1 MIKVTKFGGSSLAD
15 AAQFQK
21 VAEIIKADAAR
32 KYVVPS
38 APGKRF
44 KNDDKVT
51 DLLYKSY
58 ALSSSGQD
66 TAEVFGEITQRYTD
80 IKNELGLTTD
90 IESII
95 AQVKKKVD
103 GGASIDY
110 TASRGE
116 YLNGI
121 LLAEYLGFAFI
132 DAAEVI
138 LFDSRGVL
146 DADKT
151 NTIMSKRLAREGRA
165 VIPGFY
171 GSGPDGGIV
180 TFSRGGSDITGSLVA
195 RAAKA
200 DLYEKWTDVSG
211 FMVTDPRIVP
221 ETRVIRYITYKE
233 LRELSYMGASV
244 LHQDAVFPVAQS
256 GIPINIRNTNEP
268 DALGTMIVHQL
279 PKEHQSDTVIT
290 GIAGHKGYCAITIE
304 KNMMNS
310 ELGIGRRFL
319 EIFERNN
326 ILFEHLP
333 SGVDTMSAVLNAK
346 AIEGKRESVMTSI
359 QDEIE
364 PDSIEFIP
372 NLALLAVVG
381 HGMAS
386 NVGTAGKIFS
396 ALGQQNINVRI
407 IDQGSSEINI
417 IIGVDECNLEK
428 SIRTIYDAFAW
439 EELL

>member
-21 VAEIIKADAAR
+21 VAAIIKADPAR

-66 TAEVFGEITQRYTD
+66 TAEVFGEITRRYTD

-200 DLYEKWTDVSG
+200 DLYENWTDVSG

-428 SIRTIYDAFAW
+428 SIRTIYDAFAR

>member
-200 DLYEKWTDVSG
+200 DLYENWTDVSG

>member
-21 VAEIIKADAAR
+21 VAEIINADAAR

-200 DLYEKWTDVSG
+200 DLYENWTDVSG

-428 SIRTIYDAFAW
+428 SIRTIYDAFAR

>member
-21 VAEIIKADAAR
+21 VAEIIRADAAR

-66 TAEVFGEITQRYTD
+66 TAEVFGEITRRYTD

-95 AQVKKKVD
+95 AQIKRKVD

-200 DLYEKWTDVSG
+200 DLYENWTDVSG

-310 ELGIGRRFL
+310 ELGIGRSFL

-346 AIEGKRESVMTSI
+346 AIEGKRESVMTSL

-428 SIRTIYDAFAW
+428 SIRTIYDAFAR

>member
-21 VAEIIKADAAR
+21 VTEIIRADAAR

-66 TAEVFGEITQRYTD
+66 TAEVFGEITRRYTD

-200 DLYEKWTDVSG
+200 DLYENWTDVSG

-333 SGVDTMSAVLNAK
+333 RGVDTMSAVLNAK

-428 SIRTIYDAFAW
+428 SIRTIYDAFAR

>member
-21 VAEIIKADAAR
+21 VAAIIKADPAR

-66 TAEVFGEITQRYTD
+66 TAEVFGEITRRYTD
-80 IKNELGLTTD
+80 IKNELGLITD

-95 AQVKKKVD
+95 AQIKRKVD

-200 DLYEKWTDVSG
+200 DLYENWTDVSG

-428 SIRTIYDAFAW
+428 SIRTIYDAFAR

>member
-21 VAEIIKADAAR
+21 VAEIINADAAR

-66 TAEVFGEITQRYTD
+66 TVEVFGEITQRYTD

-200 DLYEKWTDVSG
+200 DLYENWTDVSG

>member
-21 VAEIIKADAAR
+21 VAEIIRADAAR

-66 TAEVFGEITQRYTD
+66 TAEVFGEITRRYTD

-200 DLYEKWTDVSG
+200 DLYENWTDVSG

-290 GIAGHKGYCAITIE
+290 GIAGHKGYCTITIE

-428 SIRTIYDAFAW
+428 SIRTIYDAFAR

>member
-21 VAEIIKADAAR
+21 VAEIIKADPAR

-80 IKNELGLTTD
+80 IKNELALTTD

-132 DAAEVI
+132 DAAEII

-151 NTIMSKRLAREGRA
+151 NTIMSKRLAREGCA

-200 DLYEKWTDVSG
+200 DLYENWTDVSG

-428 SIRTIYDAFAW
+428 SIRTIYDAFAR

>member
-21 VAEIIKADAAR
+21 VAEIIRADAAR

-200 DLYEKWTDVSG
+200 DLYENWTDVSG

-396 ALGQQNINVRI
+396 ALGQLNINVRI

-428 SIRTIYDAFAW
+428 SIRTIYDAFAR

>member
-21 VAEIIKADAAR
+21 VAEIIRADAAR

-66 TAEVFGEITQRYTD
+66 TAEVFGEITRRYTD

-95 AQVKKKVD
+95 AQIKRKVD

-200 DLYEKWTDVSG
+200 DLYENWTDVSG

-428 SIRTIYDAFAW
+428 SIRTIYDAFAR

>member
-21 VAEIIKADAAR
+21 VAEIIRADAAR

-66 TAEVFGEITQRYTD
+66 TAEVFGEITRRYTD

-95 AQVKKKVD
+95 AQIKRKVD

-200 DLYEKWTDVSG
+200 DLYENWTDVSG

>member
-21 VAEIIKADAAR
+21 VAEIIQADPAR

-58 ALSSSGQD
+58 ALASSGQD
-66 TAEVFGEITQRYTD
+66 TAEVFAEITRRYTD
-80 IKNELGLTTD
+80 IKNELALKTDVEGL
-90 IESII
+90 ISRI
-95 AQVKKKVD
+95 KNRVD
-103 GGASIDY
+103 GGAGIAY

-146 DADKT
+146 DAEKT
-151 NTIMSKRLAREGRA
+151 NTIMSKRLLKEKQA

-171 GSGPDGGIV
+171 GSGPDGSIV

-200 DLYEKWTDVSG
+200 DLYENWTDVSG

-244 LHQDAVFPVAQS
+244 LHQDAVFPVSQS
-256 GIPINIRNTNEP
+256 GIPINSRNTNEP
-268 DALGTMIVHQL
+268 DAPGTMIVHQL
-279 PKEHQSDTVIT
+279 PREHQSDTVIT

-319 EIFERNN
+319 EVFERNN

-346 AIEGKRESVMTSI
+346 AIEGKQESVMASI

-381 HGMAS
+381 HGMARS
-386 NVGTAGKIFS
+386 AGTAGKIFS
-396 ALGQQNINVRI
+396 ALGKQNINIRI

-417 IIGVDECNLEK
+417 IIGVDEQDLEK
-428 SIRTIYDAFAW
+428 SIRTIYDAFAR

>member
-21 VAEIIKADAAR
+21 VAAIIKADPAR

-66 TAEVFGEITQRYTD
+66 TAEVFGEITRRYTD
-80 IKNELGLTTD
+80 IKNELGLITD

-95 AQVKKKVD
+95 AQIKRKVD

-171 GSGPDGGIV
+171 GSGPDGCIV
-180 TFSRGGSDITGSLVA
+180 TFSRCGSDITGSLVA

-200 DLYEKWTDVSG
+200 DLYENWTDVSG

-428 SIRTIYDAFAW
+428 SIRTIYDAFAR

>member
-21 VAEIIKADAAR
+21 VAEIIRADAAR

-121 LLAEYLGFAFI
+121 LLAEYLDFAFI
-132 DAAEVI
+132 DAAEII

-200 DLYEKWTDVSG
+200 DLYENWTDVSG

-428 SIRTIYDAFAW
+428 SIRTIYDAFAR

>member
-21 VAEIIKADAAR
+21 VTEIIRADAAR

-66 TAEVFGEITQRYTD
+66 TAEVFGEITRRYTD

-200 DLYEKWTDVSG
+200 DLYENWTDVSG

-428 SIRTIYDAFAW
+428 SIRTIYDAFAR

>member
-21 VAEIIKADAAR
+21 VAAIIKADPAR

-66 TAEVFGEITQRYTD
+66 TAEVFGEITRRYTD
-80 IKNELGLTTD
+80 IKNELGLITD

-95 AQVKKKVD
+95 AQIKRKVD

-171 GSGPDGGIV
+171 GSGPDGCIV

-200 DLYEKWTDVSG
+200 DLYENWTDVSG

-428 SIRTIYDAFAW
+428 SIRTIYDAFAR

>member
-21 VAEIIKADAAR
+21 VAEIIQADPAR

-58 ALSSSGQD
+58 ALASSGQD
-66 TAEVFGEITQRYTD
+66 TAEVFAEITRRYTD
-80 IKNELGLTTD
+80 IKNELALKTDVEGL
-90 IESII
+90 ISRI
-95 AQVKKKVD
+95 KNRVD
-103 GGASIDY
+103 GGAGIAY

-116 YLNGI
+116 YLYGI

-146 DADKT
+146 DAEKT
-151 NTIMSKRLAREGRA
+151 NTIMSKRLLKEKQA

-171 GSGPDGGIV
+171 GSGPDGSIV

-200 DLYEKWTDVSG
+200 DLYENWTDVSG

-244 LHQDAVFPVAQS
+244 LHQDAVFPVSQS

-268 DALGTMIVHQL
+268 DAPGTMIVHQL
-279 PKEHQSDTVIT
+279 PREHQSDTVIT

-319 EIFERNN
+319 EVFERNN

-346 AIEGKRESVMTSI
+346 AIEGKQESVMASI

-381 HGMAS
+381 HGMARS
-386 NVGTAGKIFS
+386 AGTAGKIFS
-396 ALGQQNINVRI
+396 ALGKQNINIRI

-417 IIGVDECNLEK
+417 IIGVDEQDLEK
-428 SIRTIYDAFAW
+428 SIRTIYDAFAR

>member
-200 DLYEKWTDVSG
+200 DLYENWTDVSG

-290 GIAGHKGYCAITIE
+290 GIAGHKGYCAITME

>member
-15 AAQFQK
+15 AAQFRK
-21 VAEIIKADAAR
+21 VAEIIQADPDR

-58 ALSSSGQD
+58 ALASSGQD
-66 TAEVFGEITQRYTD
+66 TAEVFSAITRRYTD

-90 IESII
+90 IEGII
-95 AQVKKKVD
+95 TEVKKKVD

-121 LLAEYLGFAFI
+121 LLAEYLDFAFI
-132 DAAEVI
+132 DAAEVV

-146 DADKT
+146 DAGKT
-151 NTIMSKRLAREGRA
+151 NAIMSRRLLREKQA

-195 RAAKA
+195 RAVRA
-200 DLYEKWTDVSG
+200 DLYENWTDVSG

-268 DALGTMIVHQL
+268 DAPGTMIVHQL
-279 PKEHQSDTVIT
+279 PREHRGDTVIT

-319 EIFERNN
+319 EVFEKNN

-346 AIEGKRESVMTSI
+346 AIDGKKESVMASI

-364 PDSIEFIP
+364 PDSIEFIS

-386 NVGTAGKIFS
+386 SAGTAGKIFS
-396 ALGQQNINVRI
+396 ALGRENINVRI

-417 IIGVDECNLEK
+417 IIGVDEENLEK
-428 SIRTIYDAFAW
+428 SIRTIYDAFAQ

>member
-21 VAEIIKADAAR
+21 VAEIIRADAAR

-66 TAEVFGEITQRYTD
+66 TAEVFGEITRRYTD

-200 DLYEKWTDVSG
+200 DLYENWTDVSG

-428 SIRTIYDAFAW
+428 SIRTIYDAFAR

>member
-21 VAEIIKADAAR
+21 VAEIIQADPAR

-58 ALSSSGQD
+58 ALASSGQD
-66 TAEVFGEITQRYTD
+66 TAEVFAEITRRYTD
-80 IKNELGLTTD
+80 IKNELALKTDVEGL
-90 IESII
+90 ISRI
-95 AQVKKKVD
+95 KNRVD
-103 GGASIDY
+103 GGAGIAY

-146 DADKT
+146 DAEKT
-151 NTIMSKRLAREGRA
+151 NTIMSKRLLKEKQA

-171 GSGPDGGIV
+171 GSGPDGSIV

-200 DLYEKWTDVSG
+200 DLYENWTDVSG

-244 LHQDAVFPVAQS
+244 LHQDAVFPVSQS

-268 DALGTMIVHQL
+268 DAPGTMIVHQL
-279 PKEHQSDTVIT
+279 PREHQSDTVIT

-319 EIFERNN
+319 EVFERNN

-346 AIEGKRESVMTSI
+346 AIEGKQESVMASI

-381 HGMAS
+381 HGMARS
-386 NVGTAGKIFS
+386 AGTAGKIFS
-396 ALGQQNINVRI
+396 ALGKQNINIRI
-407 IDQGSSEINI
+407 IDQGSSEITI
-417 IIGVDECNLEK
+417 IIGVDEQDLEK
-428 SIRTIYDAFAW
+428 SIRTIYDAFAR

>member
-121 LLAEYLGFAFI
+121 LLAEYLDFAFI
-132 DAAEVI
+132 DAAEII

-200 DLYEKWTDVSG
+200 DLYENWTDVSG

-428 SIRTIYDAFAW
+428 SIRTIYDAFAR

>member
-200 DLYEKWTDVSG
+200 DLYENWTDVSG

-333 SGVDTMSAVLNAK
+333 SGVDTMSAVLNSK

>member
-21 VAEIIKADAAR
+21 VAAIIKADPAR

-66 TAEVFGEITQRYTD
+66 TAEVFGEITRRYTD
-80 IKNELGLTTD
+80 IKNELGLITD

-95 AQVKKKVD
+95 AQIKRKVD

-200 DLYEKWTDVSG
+200 DLYENWTDVSG

-290 GIAGHKGYCAITIE
+290 GIAGHKGYCTITIE

-428 SIRTIYDAFAW
+428 SIRTIYDAFAR

>member
-21 VAEIIKADAAR
+21 VAEIIRADAAR

-121 LLAEYLGFAFI
+121 LLAEYLDFAFI
-132 DAAEVI
+132 DAAEII

-151 NTIMSKRLAREGRA
+151 NTIMSKRLAREGARRHSRLLRLRSRRRHCDLLPRRLGYHRFPCR
-165 VIPGFY
+165 PGSQ
-171 GSGPDGGIV
+171 G
-180 TFSRGGSDITGSLVA
+180 
-195 RAAKA
+195 
-200 DLYEKWTDVSG
+200 DLYENWTDVSG

-428 SIRTIYDAFAW
+428 SIRTIYDAFAR